1 MSADTTVRPVA
12 SIAAQLAAF
21 AHGLE
26 PGMVKLFASQLVER
40 SPI

>member
-1 MSADTTVRPVA
+1 MSADTTALPSSR
-12 SIAAQLAAF
+12 IAAQLAAF